1 MADHLRSLRRVQMI
15 DDINATINLEKEE
28 RWAKVLARFVA
39 IETQLQEL
47 YWEVLD
53 CMNED
58 EQPRLD

>member
-1 MADHLRSLRRVQMI
+1 MI
-15 DDINATINLEKEE
+15 DDVNATINLDKDEC
-28 RWAKVLARFVA
+28 WARVLARFAA

>member
-1 MADHLRSLRRVQMI
+1 MI
-15 DDINATINLEKEE
+15 DDVNATINLDKDE
-28 RWAKVLARFVA
+28 RWARVLARFAA

-58 EQPRLD
+58 EQPRP